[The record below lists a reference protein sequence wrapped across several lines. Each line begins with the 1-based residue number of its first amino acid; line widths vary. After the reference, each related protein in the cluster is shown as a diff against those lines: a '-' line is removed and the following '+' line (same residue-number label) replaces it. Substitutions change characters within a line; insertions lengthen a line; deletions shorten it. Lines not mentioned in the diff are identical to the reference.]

1 MKEIRIHFRS
11 CQVHYFPEDG
21 YLETR
26 FPDGLVCPALF
37 TRNYEDWERCNS
49 MGYRSPREM
58 HFDHE
63 LSHTFLAEAEAL
75 DYSPVL
81 HSVARAKAGQEAH
94 CPGAW
99 EEEARVMAFQRYL
112 NTRDASIDLVNYG
125 TSLPEMREEF
135 IARFRGFRI

>member
-1 MKEIRIHFRS
+1 MKEIRIHFRN
-11 CQVHYFPEDG
+11 CRVHYFPEDG

-37 TRNYEDWERCNS
+37 TRNPEDWDRCKS
-49 MGYRSPREM
+49 LGYKSPREM
-58 HFDHE
+58 HFEHE
-63 LSHTFLAEAEAL
+63 LSHTFLAEAEGWNC
-75 DYSPVL
+75 SPVL
-81 HSVARAKAGQEAH
+81 HSVALAKAGKEAE
-94 CPGAW
+94 CLWAW

-112 NTRDASIDLVNYG
+112 NTGDASIDLVNYG